1 MSLELS
7 PESLE
12 YVQQQ
17 VALGNYPSE
26 QAALDAAVDALRK
39 RERKIEELRA
49 MLQPAIDEMDRGEGT
64 PFDAEEIKRLGR
76 ERLAARRGLA

>member
-39 RERKIEELRA
+39 RECKIEELRA